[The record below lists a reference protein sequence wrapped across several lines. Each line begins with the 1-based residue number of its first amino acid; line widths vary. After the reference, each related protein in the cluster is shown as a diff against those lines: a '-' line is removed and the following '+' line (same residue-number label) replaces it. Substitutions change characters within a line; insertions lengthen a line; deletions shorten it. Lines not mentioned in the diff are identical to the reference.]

1 MSEEKGLQFSLSVLV
16 YPLVLVFSMWLVFW
30 AETRFGVNLNRYGVY
45 PQKLEGLRGV
55 LFSPFIHSSLKHLF
69 NNSVPLLVLTTAL
82 FYFYS
87 NVKWKVLLFGTLI
100 TGVLTWFLGR
110 PAYHIGASG
119 VVYMLVSFLFF
130 KGILSKQFQLTAL
143 SLIVVFLYGSLVWYL
158 FPVDEQISWEGHL
171 SGFIVGTVLALLFK
185 KNTIENKKFAWE
197 REDYNPDD
205 DPFLQQFDENGNFIE
220 KPKEDYIDTETIE
233 IVKSPP
239 EASSVKIIYTLK
251 KESASEE
258 KNE

>member
-1 MSEEKGLQFSLSVLV
+1 MSQENGLKFSLSVLV
-16 YPLVLVFSMWLVFW
+16 FPILLVFSMWVVFW
-30 AETRFGVNLNRYGVY
+30 AETRFGINLNRYGVY
-45 PQKLEGLRGV
+45 PQKVEGLRGV

-69 NNSVPLLVLTTAL
+69 NNSIPLLVLSSAL

-87 NVKWKVLLFGTLI
+87 NVKWKVLFFGTLL

-130 KGILSKQFQLTAL
+130 KGILSKQFQLIAL
-143 SLIVVFLYGSLVWYL
+143 SLIVVFLYGGLVWYL

-171 SGFIVGTVLALLFK
+171 SGFIVGTFLALLLK

-197 REDYNPDD
+197 RDDYKPEEDL
-205 DPFLQQFDENGNFIE
+205 FLQQFDDNGNFIE
-220 KPKEDYIDTETIE
+220 KPKEEISALNSIE
-233 IVKSPP
+233 KVKSPP
-239 EASSVKIIYTLK
+239 EEASVKILYTFK
-251 KESASEE
+251 KKPPSQTEE
-258 KNE
+258 